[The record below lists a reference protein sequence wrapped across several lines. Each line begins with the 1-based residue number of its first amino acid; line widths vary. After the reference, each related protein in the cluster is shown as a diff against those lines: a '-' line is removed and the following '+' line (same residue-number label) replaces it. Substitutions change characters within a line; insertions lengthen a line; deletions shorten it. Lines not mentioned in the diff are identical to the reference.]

1 MKRTLKLVT
10 SLCLS
15 VLLILSTL
23 GMSAFA
29 ATPKAHKNLQY
40 KKYCYLGDSIPFGYG
55 LVSQAESSDPFS
67 VGVRVKNSYPDLV
80 GDVLEASAYVR
91 DTIVPAMADLRSAA
105 DQAETLTA
113 ESYYPFPAYDQ
124 LLFGV

>member
-1 MKRTLKLVT
+1 MTTEYATVGEIRSLHRSKSSKLRQKARHEQCQT
-10 SLCLS
+10 
-15 VLLILSTL
+15 I
-23 GMSAFA
+23 FA
-29 ATPKAHKNLQY
+29 DAAAPYIAAALEADVAKLH
-40 KKYCYLGDSIPFGYG
+40 GID
-55 LVSQAESSDPFS
+55 
-67 VGVRVKNSYPDLV
+67 
-80 GDVLEASAYVR
+80 DVLEASAFVR

>member
-1 MKRTLKLVT
+1 MDREMFAMKRTLKLVT

-15 VLLILSTL
+15 ILLILSTL

-80 GDVLEASAYVR
+80 GDGC
-91 DTIVPAMADLRSAA
+91 LRSAGRSGSRR
-105 DQAETLTA
+105 ER
-113 ESYYPFPAYDQ
+113 PARR
-124 LLFGV
+124 LFRQPGVRLPDPL